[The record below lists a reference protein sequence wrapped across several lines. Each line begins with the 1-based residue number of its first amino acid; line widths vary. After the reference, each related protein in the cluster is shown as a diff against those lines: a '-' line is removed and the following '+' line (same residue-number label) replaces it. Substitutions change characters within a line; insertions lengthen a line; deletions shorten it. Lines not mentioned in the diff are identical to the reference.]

1 MFTYLSRCM
10 VILRKVVRK
19 SARDNTEGCCEWFW
33 VQRSSK
39 KFERMALEPM
49 DICLRVLKDSSKSK
63 FDSYSHQEQCID
75 HIPYYFSGLSLTH
88 FFRKPFLEIAVYVT
102 GQIWFQFGI
111 FSPSWFLISHGNQE
125 NPGKWY
131 CELIL
136 VNSKLTWN
144 QILINRM
151 YFHFFSPSLLC
162 RAKWQEWEWK
172 ELSL

>member
-1 MFTYLSRCM
+1 MYT

-19 SARDNTEGCCEWFW
+19 SARDNPKGCSEWFW
-33 VQRSSK
+33 VYCSSK

-49 DICLRVLKDSSKSK
+49 DICLGLLKESSKSK
-63 FDSYSHQEQCID
+63 FDSYSRQEQCID
-75 HIPYYFSGLSLTH
+75 HIPYYLLGLSRTH
-88 FFRKPFLEIAVYVT
+88 FFGKPVLEIAVYVT

-111 FSPSWFLISHGNQE
+111 FSPSWFLISRGNQE
-125 NPGKWY
+125 NPENW
-131 CELIL
+131 ELIL
-136 VNSKLTWN
+136 VKSKLTWN

-151 YFHFFSPSLLC
+151 YLHFFSPSLLC